1 MWESAMSRTTPVLAL
16 VALTLLGTSACDK
29 KDSAPASTAATTPK
43 PQDESAWRVYEQKSV
58 GFAVALPPT
67 WEAIPLDPKTLDQNL
82 AEAIRRTPELRNA
95 EEQIR
100 KLVAGGVVF
109 FALDKSSLPTG
120 STTNLNVAKA
130 PHEGPASLDEAVK
143 DMLKVYGD
151 MPGLAG
157 HVMHRSIQLH
167 SGQDA
172 ECISYKQTTISA
184 QGRPDSTAFNQYV
197 VLRGRQVFLLNF
209 ATKAQKEAE
218 NKPSFDN
225 IAQSFRFLDK

>member
-1 MWESAMSRTTPVLAL
+1 MVLLGLAL
-16 VALTLLGTSACDK
+16 LCTSACS
-29 KDSAPASTAATTPK
+29 KDDSGPTSAATTK
-43 PQDESAWRVYEQKSV
+43 PNPRDESAWRVFEQHAV
-58 GFAVALPPT
+58 GFTVALPQT

-82 AEAIRRTPELRNA
+82 AEAMRRTPELKHA

-100 KLVAGGVVF
+100 KSVAGGVVF

-120 STTNLNVAKA
+120 HTTNLNIAKA

-151 MPGLAG
+151 MPGVAG
-157 HVMHRSIQLH
+157 QLTHRRIQLR

-172 ECISYKQTTISA
+172 ECISYKQTSVSA
-184 QGRPDSTAFNQYV
+184 QGKPDSTAFNQYV

-209 ATKAQKEAE
+209 ATKAEKEVQ
-218 NKPSFDN
+218 NKPSFDK
-225 IAQSFRFLDK
+225 IAESFRFLDK